1 MIRSATRQKT
11 GYIIHRMKLS
21 LSPPAEGRAGGYA
34 ARPSGN
40 MQGLS
45 GMAWLNGESALL
57 EALQLDRRLQLGM
70 DELGFSEPTAVQEQA
85 LPLALT
91 GSDVVISA
99 ETGSGKTLAY
109 LIPLAQKILAGQA
122 GAQGGTLALI
132 LVPTRELAR
141 QVLKQCRALL
151 RKSPLQAQAITGGAD
166 FKYQRA
172 LFRNN
177 PEIIIATPGRL
188 LEHCE
193 RGSADLSALQT
204 LVLDEADRMLDMGF
218 REDVLKI
225 NGYCA
230 PERQLFMLSATLRH
244 RGLGGVVRELMDEH
258 ETVTVGAVRQPHSSI
273 LHQLVLADGQEHKDR
288 LLRALLESGGFRRA
302 LIFANKRRTA
312 ERLAGVLR
320 HAGLRCGCLHGEL
333 STEQRKQVMVQFS
346 DGKVD
351 ILCASDVAA
360 RGLDVSVIDL
370 VINYD
375 MPHSGDDYLHRTG
388 RTGRA
393 GASGLAISLVSPPE
407 WNLMISIQRYLQLT
421 FERRSLPGLKARYSG
436 PKKTKSSGKAEGRKK
451 KRSKSAPPKQKTRQR
466 NQKSRGKPRRGTS
479 DSNDGFAPLMKKK
492 D

>member
-1 MIRSATRQKT
+1 MLPGLRVTCRLRQAW
-11 GYIIHRMKLS
+11 
-21 LSPPAEGRAGGYA
+21 P
-34 ARPSGN
+34 
-40 MQGLS
+40 GLS
-45 GMAWLNGESALL
+45 GESALL

-85 LPLALT
+85 MPLALA

-109 LIPLAQKILAGQA
+109 LVPLAQKILTGQA
-122 GAQGGTLALI
+122 GAQAGTLALI

-141 QVLKQCRALL
+141 QVLKQSRALL
-151 RKSPLQAQAITGGAD
+151 RKSALQAQAITGGAD
-166 FKYQRA
+166 FKYQQS
-172 LFRNN
+172 LFRKN

-230 PERQLFMLSATLRH
+230 PDRQLLMLSATLRH

-273 LHQLVLADGQEHKDR
+273 FHQLILADGPDHKDR
-288 LLRALLESGGFRRA
+288 LLQALLESGGFRRA
-302 LIFANKRRTA
+302 LVFANKRRTA
-312 ERLAGVLR
+312 ERLSGALR

-333 STEQRKQVMVQFS
+333 TTEQRKQVMVQFS
-346 DGKVD
+346 DGKID

-360 RGLDVSVIDL
+360 RGLDVSDIDL

-393 GASGLAISLVSPPE
+393 GASGLAISLVGPTE
-407 WNLMISIQRYLQLT
+407 WNLMISIQRYLKLA

-466 NQKSRGKPRRGTS
+466 NQKSRGKPRS
-479 DSNDGFAPLMKKK
+479 DTGGDNDGFAPLMKKK
-492 D
+492 E